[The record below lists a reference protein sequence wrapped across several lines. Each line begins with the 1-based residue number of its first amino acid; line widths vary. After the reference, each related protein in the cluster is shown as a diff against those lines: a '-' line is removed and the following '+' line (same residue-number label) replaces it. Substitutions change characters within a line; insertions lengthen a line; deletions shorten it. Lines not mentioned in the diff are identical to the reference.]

1 MPRGLRARLI
11 DRIIRWLNRE
21 RPLVDVPP
29 SDFERLCYEIRPCDV
44 LLVEGR
50 TRVSDVIKSI
60 TLSNWT
66 HAALYIGRL
75 HDIDSPEMRARQRA
89 NYAADADE
97 QLIVEAVLGEGTIVS
112 PLSRYRDDHIRICR
126 PSELRRRDA
135 QTVISYCIARLGHQ
149 YDVRHLFDLARFLLP
164 YSILPRRW
172 RSSLFVHNA
181 TASARTI
188 CSTLLAGAF
197 GSVRYPVLPVLR
209 RDGKDQVHLQKRNFR
224 LLIPRDFDY
233 SPYFDVIKYPV
244 MAFDDLAI
252 YHRMPWDP
260 DTVYANAPGEE
271 VVLPEAEAARLS
283 EAQVDKTD
291 ATRIA
296 ASGEKEERVA
306 AGSADSSA
314 SVEAERDAD
323 DEEATGEATN
333 AGGR

>member
-1 MPRGLRARLI
+1 MLRGIRTYLI
-11 DRIIRWLNRE
+11 DRLTRWLNRE

-75 HDIDSPEMRARQRA
+75 HDIDSPEMRARLRA

-97 QLIVEAVLGEGTIVS
+97 QLIIEAVLGEGTIVS
-112 PLSRYRDDHIRICR
+112 PLSRYRQDHIRICR

-135 QTVISYCIARLGHQ
+135 QAVMHYCIARLGHQ

-164 YSILPRRW
+164 YGFLPRRW
-172 RSSLFVHNA
+172 RSSLFVHSS

-197 GSVRYPVLPVLR
+197 ASVRYPVLPVLR
-209 RDGKDQVHLQKRNFR
+209 RNGEDQVHLQNRNLR

-260 DTVYANAPGEE
+260 DTVYADAPGEE
-271 VVLPEAEAARLS
+271 VVVPTNDA
-283 EAQVDKTD
+283 DTTD
-291 ATRIA
+291 ATRLSA
-296 ASGEKEERVA
+296 YGEE
-306 AGSADSSA
+306 ADSVGTESTDSIE
-314 SVEAERDAD
+314 SVHADESSDAERGAD
-323 DEEATGEATN
+323 GETTDETTN
-333 AGGR
+333 VSGR

>member
-1 MPRGLRARLI
+1 MLRGLRAYLI
-11 DRIIRWLNRE
+11 DRLTRWLNRE

-75 HDIDSPEMRARQRA
+75 HDIDSPEMRARLRA
-89 NYAADADE
+89 SYAADADE
-97 QLIVEAVLGEGTIVS
+97 QLIIEAVLGEGTIVS
-112 PLSRYRDDHIRICR
+112 PLSRYRRDHIRICR

-135 QTVISYCIARLGHQ
+135 QAVMNYCIARLGHQ

-164 YSILPRRW
+164 YSFLPRRW
-172 RSSLFVHNA
+172 RSSLFVHTA

-197 GSVRYPVLPVLR
+197 ASVRYPVLPVLR
-209 RDGKDQVHLQKRNFR
+209 RDGEDQVHLQKRNFR

-271 VVLPEAEAARLS
+271 IVVPNAEA
-283 EAQVDKTD
+283 DKTD
-291 ATRIA
+291 ATRLS
-296 ASGEKEERVA
+296 ASGSEQDSA
-306 AGSADSSA
+306 ATESADSIEPEDA
-314 SVEAERDAD
+314 SESSDAER
-323 DEEATGEATN
+323 EANGEAVDETTN
-333 AGGR
+333 VSGR